1 MAVMID
7 DPLLADKM
15 PCQWTGIEHAM
26 EFANGHPAFR
36 PRVES
41 VVASYFD
48 LIDEIA
54 AELESRYMSGNGKI
68 WTM

>member
-7 DPLLADKM
+7 DTLLADKM
-15 PCQWTGIEHAM
+15 ACQWTGIEHAM
-26 EFANGHPAFR
+26 EFANSHPAFH

-41 VVASYFD
+41 VVDSYFD

-68 WTM
+68 